1 VETLRI
7 VQLGVG
13 PIGARV
19 VRLLLEKNWAEL
31 VGGIDVDKAKVG
43 RDLGEVVGSP
53 SRVGVDVSAD
63 ADRVLKTTNPDVVV
77 QCTGSYL
84 ERVKSELRQVME
96 AGSDVV
102 STCEELAFPYY
113 RHPQLSKEL
122 DQLAKMHGVSVLGT
136 GVNPGF
142 VMDFLP
148 LVMSGV
154 CQNIEFVRA
163 ERVVDAAK
171 RREPLQRK
179 VGAGLSVD
187 EFMQKVRRGEIK
199 HVGLPESVA
208 LIAAGLGWSL
218 EGIDE
223 KIDPVVS
230 EERVVT
236 DFLTVEPGEVAGVR
250 QIARGIHGG
259 SDLIILDL
267 RMYVGAKDPHDSVLI
282 QGSPPIDLTIKGGVH
297 GDLAT
302 AAVVVNCI
310 PRVHEAESGLLTMK
324 DIRVPHITP
333 RQN

>member
-1 VETLRI
+1 METLRI

-19 VRLLLEKNWAEL
+19 VRLLLEKDWAEL
-31 VGGIDVDKAKVG
+31 VGAIDVDRSKIG
-43 RDLGEVVGSP
+43 RDLGEVIGAGEKA
-53 SRVGVDVSAD
+53 GVNVSMD
-63 ADRVLKTTNPDVVV
+63 ADRVLKTTSPDVVV

-84 ERVKSELRQVME
+84 DRVKPQLRQMIE

-113 RHPQLSKEL
+113 HHPELSMEL

-148 LVMSGV
+148 LTMSGV
-154 CQNIEFVRA
+154 CQSVEFIRA

-171 RREPLQRK
+171 RREALQRK
-179 VGAGLSVD
+179 VGAGLSVE
-187 EFMQKVRRGEIK
+187 EFKDKVRGGEIK

-223 KIDPVVS
+223 KIDPVLS
-230 EERVVT
+230 EERVIT

-250 QIARGIHGG
+250 QVARGIQGG
-259 SDLIILDL
+259 SDLITLDL

-282 QGSPPIDLTIKGGVH
+282 EGTPPIDLTIRGGVH

-310 PRVHEAESGLLTMK
+310 PKVHEAEPGLLTMK
-324 DIRVPHITP
+324 DIRVPHIAT
-333 RQN
+333 RG